1 MRELTI
7 AYSPDATDAFLF
19 YALRHGKVSA
29 GDLGLRFAE
38 DDLEA
43 LNRKS
48 LEGAFEVTAASF
60 HAYAYMAG
68 RYAILG
74 AGGTFGDRYGPL
86 LVAREPFPPDVI
98 KKLQVAIPG
107 TMTTAFLALRLI
119 EPDIAFTLRPGDRI
133 LEAVEAGEA
142 DAGLVKHEAQLTYGE
157 RGFHKLLD
165 LGGWWHGE
173 TGLPLPL
180 GGLFVR
186 RDLGETLALRLA
198 ALVRAS
204 VDHAL
209 THGPEALA
217 YALPYGRDL
226 TGAMGERFIR
236 LFVNERS
243 LRYGPEE
250 RAALETLFSRAYDA
264 GVLPHPVPVD
274 IIG

>member
-107 TMTTAFLALRLI
+107 TMTTAFLALTCASGNTACFERNTPLAS
-119 EPDIAFTLRPGDRI
+119 PFSTSI
-133 LEAVEAGEA
+133 LA
-142 DAGLVKHEAQLTYGE
+142 
-157 RGFHKLLD
+157 
-165 LGGWWHGE
+165 
-173 TGLPLPL
+173 TG
-180 GGLFVR
+180 
-186 RDLGETLALRLA
+186 
-198 ALVRAS
+198 
-204 VDHAL
+204 
-209 THGPEALA
+209 
-217 YALPYGRDL
+217 
-226 TGAMGERFIR
+226 
-236 LFVNERS
+236 
-243 LRYGPEE
+243 
-250 RAALETLFSRAYDA
+250 
-264 GVLPHPVPVD
+264 HP
-274 IIG
+274 